1 MLLSTW
7 KSFPTKISDCNSQG
21 LLFYISRVSWNSKS
35 DWKMLMWLL
44 VEVRSGGRHRQLFY
58 VLNKVV
64 QLKKTL
70 HWCHKQATRH
80 LLSLSFRV
88 WQSCYRTKF
97 QWESRSHGLWPSF
110 SFMCKIFILFLAFE
124 EILKAL
130 GGRKILEELQKTLS
144 ISLVV
149 LQRGSFEVPG
159 FYFHWIILSRVQTQ
173 IVRNSACAK
182 CGLQV
187 TPQS

>member
-1 MLLSTW
+1 MLLSMW

-21 LLFYISRVSWNSKS
+21 LLFYISTVSWNSKS
-35 DWKMLMWLL
+35 DWKMLVWLV
-44 VEVRSGGRHRQLFY
+44 VEVRSSGRHRQLFY
-58 VLNKVV
+58 VLNKVLE
-64 QLKKTL
+64 LKKTL

-97 QWESRSHGLWPSF
+97 QWERRSQGLWPF
-110 SFMCKIFILFLAFE
+110 SFMCEIFILFFAFE

-130 GGRKILEELQKTLS
+130 GGRKILKELQKTLS

-149 LQRGSFEVPG
+149 LQGGISKVPG
-159 FYFHWIILSRVQTQ
+159 FYFHWIILSREQAQT
-173 IVRNSACAK
+173 VHNSTYAK
-182 CGLQV
+182 CDLQV